1 MPGISEYLANRLFD
15 HVLRGVTY
23 QPPAAIFMALFLG
36 NPVQGGSEVSGGGYQ
51 RVTVTFSPAANRRI
65 SNSSDVE
72 FPEATADWGT
82 ITHFALFDAA
92 TAGNMLYYGVVTPNV
107 QVVTGMQ
114 IMFKAGK
121 LTIEAE

>member
-1 MPGISEYLANRLFD
+1 MAGISTYLANKLLD

-23 QPPAAIFMALFLG
+23 TPPSAVHMALFLG
-36 NPVQGGSEVSGGGYQ
+36 NPVQGGTEVSGGGYQ
-51 RVTVTFSPAANRRI
+51 RRPVTFTAASQRKT
-65 SNSSDVE
+65 SNAADVE

-82 ITHFALFDAA
+82 VSHFALFDAA
-92 TAGNMLYYGVVTPNV
+92 SGGNMLFYGVVTPSI
-107 QVVTGMQ
+107 QVVSGMQ